1 LRGKINELSSLEAAI
16 AIQPDSRG
24 FGELDPAKGFGGKVR
39 PACRPALSQAGVCGS
54 ALELT
59 VHGRVRR

>member
-1 LRGKINELSSLEAAI
+1 MRSTRRHILRGKINELSSLEAAM

-39 PACRPALSQAGVCGS
+39 PACRLALSRGCV
-54 ALELT
+54 
-59 VHGRVRR
+59 RVGI